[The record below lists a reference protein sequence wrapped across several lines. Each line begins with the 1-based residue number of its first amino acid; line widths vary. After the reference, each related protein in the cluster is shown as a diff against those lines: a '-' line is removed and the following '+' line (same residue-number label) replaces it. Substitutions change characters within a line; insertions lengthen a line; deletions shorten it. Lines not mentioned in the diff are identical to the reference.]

1 MSRLGRRSPLVAVVV
16 ATLLSGCASPTTDD
30 GRLSPSTAVT
40 ASSTTSASVDLPTVS
55 PTASTTSSFDVP
67 ATEALLAALPVKGR
81 APMTGYDRA
90 LFGQAWSD
98 DVDVEGGHN
107 GCDTRNDIL
116 RRDLTDLVIKP
127 NTNGCVALS
136 GTLFDEYT
144 GDTVPFLRGQTT
156 SDDVQIDH
164 VVALADAW
172 QKGAQQLTIERRRDL
187 ANDPVNLQ
195 AVEGPVNQSKGS
207 GDAATWLPPEKSYRC
222 TYVARQITVKSTYG
236 LWVTQAEHDAMAGVL
251 AECPG

>member
-1 MSRLGRRSPLVAVVV
+1 V
-16 ATLLSGCASPTTDD
+16 
-30 GRLSPSTAVT
+30 PS
-40 ASSTTSASVDLPTVS
+40 SSTSDASVDLPTVS
-55 PTASTTSSFDVP
+55 PTASTTSSFDVA
-67 ATEALLAALPVKGR
+67 ATEALLALLPVKGR
-81 APMTGYDRA
+81 TPMTGYDRA
-90 LFGQAWSD
+90 LFGQTWSD

-116 RRDLTDLVIKP
+116 RRDLTDLTVKP

-136 GTLFDEYT
+136 GTLFDAYT
-144 GDTVPFLRGQTT
+144 GETVPFLRGQTT

-172 QKGAQQLTIERRRDL
+172 QKGAQQLTTDRRRDL

-207 GDAATWLPPEKSYRC
+207 GDAATWLPPQKSYRC

-251 AECPG
+251 ADCPS